1 MQPIIAILA
10 TFFFLLFRV
19 FAYLL
24 LFFRSEWYPKI
35 EVDPP
40 ASPHADFVDQLHFGN
55 SFTMMKWCRGCEC
68 FQKRQLV
75 MGAHVNVVLVVFR
88 FWVQILGTC
97 QPICLQRTKDWA
109 FSEEATGDGCS
120 CDCCSGCVQILGS
133 DFGNMPAH
141 YACRGQK
148 TEHSQKRQLVM
159 DVRVTVVLVV
169 FRFWELASPLCLQ
182 RTKDWAFSE
191 EATGDGCSCD
201 CCSGCVQILG
211 THLPTTPAKAE
222 RLSVST
228 AVCDMGQPLTSSM
241 WTMTLRST
249 QPRRLA
255 AQS

>member
-10 TFFFLLFRV
+10 TFFPLLFWV

-120 CDCCSGCVQILGS
+120 CDCCSGCVQILGTRQPTMLAEDKRPSSLRRGNWWWMFMWLLFWLCS
-133 DFGNMPAH
+133 DFGNTPAH
-141 YACRGQK
+141 YAGEGR
-148 TEHSQKRQLVM
+148 
-159 DVRVTVVLVV
+159 
-169 FRFWELASPLCLQ
+169 
-182 RTKDWAFSE
+182 
-191 EATGDGCSCD
+191 
-201 CCSGCVQILG
+201 
-211 THLPTTPAKAE
+211 KAE
-222 RLSVST
+222 CFNCCLRHGAALDIVNVNNDT
-228 AVCDMGQPLTSSM
+228 PLDSAKKAGCPILM
-241 WTMTLRST
+241 EK
-249 QPRRLA
+249 A
-255 AQS
+255 GNC